1 VIGKTGDARRSMVAW
16 LLLALAA
23 VMLDIEGAAAPP
35 NAAESIAEMVSNCSS
50 DGGEAVVATGVADDE
65 IAAGSEMMP
74 IPSKGALG
82 IFCRASMSL
91 WIWFLCDLPSWRA
104 WNLNAAAN
112 VGWERVKRRCRI
124 VKVEADAFQRVILAI
139 STSVWIL
146 IVPAMGRYMNWEGME
161 NSKQVY
167 Q

>member
-1 VIGKTGDARRSMVAW
+1 
-16 LLLALAA
+16 
-23 VMLDIEGAAAPP
+23 MLDIEGAAAPP

-91 WIWFLCDLPSWRA
+91 WI
-104 WNLNAAAN
+104 
-112 VGWERVKRRCRI
+112 
-124 VKVEADAFQRVILAI
+124 
-139 STSVWIL
+139 
-146 IVPAMGRYMNWEGME
+146 
-161 NSKQVY
+161 
-167 Q
+167 